1 MIFSCVN
8 DYQPERAGIMV
19 IISIPFLAILNR
31 ISNNIPGT
39 YSAGE
44 HALNIDTLFSHHTI
58 YFIDIKDIRTD
69 IMKYGHYYE
78 CTLDIETKNRTRRY
92 HFKMNVE
99 NDLSDCFKNPETYS
113 NIVKS
118 IAFVKI
124 AEFVKCKIKPAK
136 NTSN

>member
-8 DYQPERAGIMV
+8 NYQPERAGIMV

-58 YFIDIKDIRTD
+58 YFVDIKDIRTD
-69 IMKYGHYYE
+69 IIKYGHYYE
-78 CTLDIETKNRTRRY
+78 CSLDIETKNKRY

-124 AEFVKCKIKPAK
+124 GDFVKSKIKAAK
-136 NTSN
+136 NQNTN